1 MATMTVK
8 KTLTSE
14 ANDLELAG
22 QCGYLFEKLEKIC
35 PQNVPLTD
43 EEIQEEVNMVRYGNK
58 YGKPNR
64 NWEEDS
70 CECGLYAG
78 VGLISL
84 RKTFIMV
91 CRVINNSIQCINKA
105 FSSSATIVVINITF
119 SVGIF

>member
-64 NWEEDS
+64 NWEEDLKKTEKIRKSISKHS
-70 CECGLYAG
+70 C
-78 VGLISL
+78 I
-84 RKTFIMV
+84 K
-91 CRVINNSIQCINKA
+91 
-105 FSSSATIVVINITF
+105 
-119 SVGIF
+119 